1 MKPEQLISAVPLAD
15 AYSELHHVAM
25 GLLLVQARVI
35 PLFGA
40 LPFMNRSLLPMTL
53 AFGVSAG
60 LGVLVLPTLPDPL
73 SLPGP
78 VGLVFLFL
86 KEGLIGLILGHVC
99 AVPFWSL
106 GVAGFVIDNQRG
118 ASIASTLDPLT
129 GQDSSPLAQLLG
141 LAFIAYFVSLGGLQ
155 MLATLIFNS
164 YRVWPPL
171 DFWPRWSPAAAHLV
185 LQQLNQMMYVGLL
198 LAAPVMMA
206 MFMAELGMALVS
218 RFVPQ
223 LQVFFLA
230 MPVKSGLALFM
241 LVIDVTTLFPD
252 GYSHMRDFGTW
263 VARLAPLLQ

>member
-1 MKPEQLISAVPLAD
+1 MKPQQLIANIPLAQ
-15 AYSELHHVAM
+15 AYAELHHVAM
-25 GLLLVQARVI
+25 GMLLVQARVI

-60 LGVLVLPTLPDPL
+60 LALLIIPIFPHPLP
-73 SLPGP
+73 LPGP

-99 AVPFWSL
+99 AVPFWSF
-106 GVAGFVIDNQRG
+106 GVVGFVIDNQRG
-118 ASIASTLDPLT
+118 ASIAATLDPLT

-155 MLATLIFNS
+155 MLATLIFDS
-164 YRVWPPL
+164 YRMWPPL
-171 DFWPRWSPAAAHLV
+171 QFWPKWSPAAANLV
-185 LQQLNQMMYVGLL
+185 LGQLNQMMYVGLL

-206 MFMAELGMALVS
+206 MFMTELGMALVS

-241 LVIDVTTLFPD
+241 LLIYATTLFPE
-252 GYSHMRDFGTW
+252 GYTHMRDFSTW
-263 VARLAPLLQ
+263 VMRLDPLLR